1 VGLQEGLP
9 PVASCILEAGTRA
22 VITRR
27 ELERWLLREGAVRVK
42 RADGHKHFNL
52 RGHHVVVLGHGPQ
65 TLSATS
71 VSLVMKQLEQAGY
84 RRENLRR
91 QWSGA

>member
-1 VGLQEGLP
+1 
-9 PVASCILEAGTRA
+9 

-27 ELERWLLREGAVRVK
+27 ELERWLLREGATRVK
-42 RADGHKHFNL
+42 RADGHKHFLL

-65 TLSATS
+65 ALSATS

-84 RRENLRR
+84 TRERLRREWGGGR
-91 QWSGA
+91 S

>member
-1 VGLQEGLP
+1 
-9 PVASCILEAGTRA
+9 

-27 ELERWLLREGAVRVK
+27 ELESWLLREGAVKVK

-71 VSLVMKQLEQAGY
+71 LSLVMKQLEQAGY
-84 RRENLRR
+84 SREKLRREWVGGR
-91 QWSGA
+91 G

>member
-1 VGLQEGLP
+1 
-9 PVASCILEAGTRA
+9 
-22 VITRR
+22 
-27 ELERWLLREGAVRVK
+27 VK
-42 RADGHKHFNL
+42 RADGHKHFTL

-84 RRENLRR
+84 SRERLRRE
-91 QWSGA
+91 WAGG

>member
-1 VGLQEGLP
+1 
-9 PVASCILEAGTRA
+9 

-42 RADGHKHFNL
+42 RADGHKHFNI

-71 VSLVMKQLEQAGY
+71 LSLKQLDQAGY
-84 RRENLRR
+84 NREQLRRECARL
-91 QWSGA
+91 

>member
-1 VGLQEGLP
+1 
-9 PVASCILEAGTRA
+9 

-27 ELERWLLREGAVRVK
+27 ELERWLLREGATRVK
-42 RADGHKHFNL
+42 RADGHKHFML

-84 RRENLRR
+84 TRERIRRA
-91 QWSGA
+91 WSGSRP